1 MVLDPV
7 LEIYVIWHPDDAEGA
22 EHAQQIV
29 DHFHG
34 TAYSGLIGGA
44 VEVYVRSAPWSE
56 DGAPRPLPF
65 QDEPHYGIPQPAFF
79 AIVPIIG
86 LGLAKA
92 LSEGDEA
99 WLAYL
104 QSIGAAHAE
113 DPARVGVYPVVIDRT
128 SLKQEQLGGLFGGI
142 LALGS
147 GLPLDGDREETRKIR
162 DLAQGIAQQSAGP
175 GAPRIKVFISHTK
188 RGAEDNGEQAD
199 RIDRVFETIV
209 RTRLDQFFDAT
220 DLQPGG
226 DWAQELESHAS
237 TGALF
242 CVRTDLYSSREWCQ
256 REISVAKRA
265 GVPVVILD
273 LLQEGEERGSFL
285 MDHVPRIPGNV
296 PTEIPEDMVIVA
308 LNQLVDECLKREL
321 WRRQREI
328 AEDGWCDWWA
338 PHAPELLTFVDWLRT
353 SGFDTATDGT
363 LRILHPD
370 PPLGR
375 DEVEPLRDILA
386 LLGSQRRL
394 EIVTPRTIV
403 SGSE

>member
-1 MVLDPV
+1 MLDPV

-22 EHAQQIV
+22 ERAQQLV

-44 VEVYVRSAPWSE
+44 VEVYVRSAAWSE
-56 DGAPRPLPF
+56 DRAPRPLPF
-65 QDEPHYGIPQPAFF
+65 QEEPPYSIPQPAIF
-79 AIVPIIG
+79 AVVPVIG

-92 LSEGDEA
+92 LSNGDDA

-104 QSIGAAHAE
+104 QSIAAAHNE
-113 DPARVGVYPVVIDRT
+113 NPARVGVYPIVLELT
-128 SLKQEQLGGLFGGI
+128 SLRQKQLGDLFGGT

-147 GLPLDGDREETRKIR
+147 GLPLEGDREETRQIR
-162 DLAQGIAQQSAGP
+162 DLAQGIAQQSVGP

-188 RGAEDNGEQAD
+188 RAAEDEGEQAD
-199 RIDRVFETIV
+199 RIDRVFETIA

-256 REISVAKRA
+256 REVSVAKRA

-273 LLQEGEERGSFL
+273 SLQEGEERGSFL
-285 MDHVPRIPGNV
+285 MDHVPRIPGND
-296 PTEIPEDMVIVA
+296 PAEIPEDRVVVA

-321 WRRQREI
+321 WRRQREL
-328 AEDGWCDWWA
+328 AVDGWYDWWA
-338 PHAPELLTFVDWLRT
+338 PHAPEPLTFVDWLRS
-353 SGFDTATDGT
+353 SGFDTAAAGP

-375 DEVEPLRDILA
+375 DEVEPLREILA
-386 LLGSQRRL
+386 LLDSRRQL
-394 EIVTPRTIV
+394 EIVTPRTIT

>member
-1 MVLDPV
+1 MLDPV

-22 EHAQQIV
+22 ERAQNLV

-44 VEVYVRSAPWSE
+44 VEVYVRSVAWSE
-56 DGAPRPLPF
+56 NGAPRPLPF
-65 QDEPHYGIPQPAFF
+65 QEEPRYGIPQPAIF
-79 AIVPIIG
+79 AVVPIIG
-86 LGLAKA
+86 LGLART
-92 LSEGDEA
+92 LSNGDDA
-99 WLAYL
+99 WRAYL
-104 QSIGAAHAE
+104 QSIAAAHDQ
-113 DPARVGVYPVVIDRT
+113 DPARVGVYPIVLERT
-128 SLKQEQLGGLFGGI
+128 ALDQEQIREFFGGV

-147 GLPLDGDREETRKIR
+147 GLPLDGDRQETRQIR
-162 DLAQGIAQQSAGP
+162 DLVQGIAQQSTET

-188 RGAEDNGEQAD
+188 RATEDEGEQAD
-199 RIDRVFETIV
+199 RIDRVFETIA

-237 TGALF
+237 TGALL

-273 LLQEGEERGSFL
+273 SLQEGEKRGSFL
-285 MDHVPRIPGNV
+285 MDHVPRIPGNS
-296 PTEIPEDMVIVA
+296 PTEISEDIVIVA

-321 WRRQREI
+321 WRRQHEI
-328 AEDGWCDWWA
+328 AKGELCDWWA

-353 SGFDTATDGT
+353 SGFDTTTDGT

-375 DEVEPLRDILA
+375 DEVEPLREILA

-394 EIVTPRTIV
+394 EVVTPRTIV